1 MRKLWSG
8 RIQGDQDALFLR
20 LNNSLPIDCR
30 LWREDIQASIAHAGM
45 LGACGIIPSADAT
58 IIVEGLEAI
67 RVDLESGDASLPKDA
82 EDIHT
87 AIEVMLGE
95 RVGAAAGRLHTA
107 RSRNDQVA
115 TDTRLFTR
123 SAIDSTRAEIRA
135 LQLAL
140 LDIAAEHADTLLPGL
155 THLQHAQPCSLGHHM
170 LAWFQM
176 LTRDDDRLICAR
188 KRANVCPL
196 GAAALAGTSF
206 PIDRFRTAT
215 ELEFDGPMANSID
228 AVSDRD
234 YILDYLSAAATLM
247 AHLSRMGEELV
258 LWSSPEY
265 GFVTLGDAVTTGS
278 SIMPQKRNPD
288 AAELVRGK
296 SGRVFGDLMAMLTVV
311 KGLPLAYNKDL
322 QEDKELL
329 FDAVDTLSL
338 ALPSVRIAVQSAT
351 FHPARMAAAMKG
363 DASTATDLA
372 DALTRRGMPF
382 REAHRLTG
390 AAVSASEHA
399 GLALENLTAAELR
412 SLLPEGTQG
421 VESLVAVLNA
431 SGSAASRT
439 SYGGTSPEEVRKQL
453 KVARADLERRG

>member
-8 RIQGDQDALFLR
+8 RIQGDQDAIFLA
-20 LNNSLPIDCR
+20 LNNSLPIDRR

-45 LGACGIIPSADAT
+45 LGACGIIPAGDAK
-58 IIVEGLEAI
+58 IIIEGLEAI
-67 RVDLESGDASLPKDA
+67 RADLASGATVLPEDA

-87 AIEVMLGE
+87 AIEVMLAD

-123 SAIDSTRAEIRA
+123 SAIDNTRDEIRQ
-135 LQLAL
+135 LQQAL
-140 LDIAAEHADTLLPGL
+140 LDTAAKHTETLLPGL

-170 LAWFQM
+170 LAWFEM
-176 LTRDDDRLICAR
+176 LARDDDRFVCSR
-188 KRANVCPL
+188 KRANLCPL

-206 PIDRFRTAT
+206 AIDRFRTAK
-215 ELEFDGPMANSID
+215 ELGFDGPSVNSID

-234 YILDYLSAAATLM
+234 YILDYLAAAATLM
-247 AHLSRMGEELV
+247 AHLSRMAEELV
-258 LWSSPEY
+258 LWSSPEF
-265 GFVTLGDAVTTGS
+265 GFVTMGDAVTTGS

-296 SGRVFGDLMAMLTVV
+296 AGRIFGDLIAMLTVV

-338 ALPSVRIAVQSAT
+338 ALPCIRIAVQSAT
-351 FHPARMAAAMKG
+351 FHPDRMAGALKG

-382 REAHRLTG
+382 REAHRITG
-390 AAVSASEHA
+390 AAVSACERA
-399 GLALENLTAAELR
+399 GWPLDSLTAAQLGT
-412 SLLPEGTQG
+412 LMPEGTPDL
-421 VESLVAVLNA
+421 EALAAVLNA

-439 SYGGTSPEEVRKQL
+439 SYGGTSPDEVRKQL
-453 KVARADLERRG
+453 QAARSGLERR